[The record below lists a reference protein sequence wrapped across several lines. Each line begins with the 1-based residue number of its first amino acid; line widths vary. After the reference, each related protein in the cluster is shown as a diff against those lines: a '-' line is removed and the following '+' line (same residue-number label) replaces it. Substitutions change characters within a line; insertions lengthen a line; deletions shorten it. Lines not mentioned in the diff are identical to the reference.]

1 MEELCSSDRATGEG
15 VRTASQASRIR
26 QQRRLEVDLNDE
38 MEYTPEPPGYE
49 PRENAYPS
57 SPPSMDEYSPGPTQS
72 VPSVPSGGT
81 SSSRGSKRKAPMI
94 DIVDSQFDKLTTK
107 LDGFMEVMG
116 AGNSH
121 FEKMSN
127 IAERQVIAI
136 EKRNDIL
143 NEQVGMMKRS
153 STFQYTESDIWEMLA
168 GMNIQEENLMEQCYD
183 YLCSNP
189 THTKRLMGMP
199 QHLRLNKLYSM
210 MVGRSG

>member
-143 NEQVGMMKRS
+143 NE
-153 STFQYTESDIWEMLA
+153 
-168 GMNIQEENLMEQCYD
+168 
-183 YLCSNP
+183 
-189 THTKRLMGMP
+189 
-199 QHLRLNKLYSM
+199 
-210 MVGRSG
+210 